1 MRDGIIFNSSFV
13 HIKIDGWHLNFA
25 ENCKEALISQ
35 RFSQPTSISLVFLMR
50 LPLG

>member
-13 HIKIDGWHLNFA
+13 SHKDRWHLHFP
-25 ENCKEALISQ
+25 ENLKEALISQ